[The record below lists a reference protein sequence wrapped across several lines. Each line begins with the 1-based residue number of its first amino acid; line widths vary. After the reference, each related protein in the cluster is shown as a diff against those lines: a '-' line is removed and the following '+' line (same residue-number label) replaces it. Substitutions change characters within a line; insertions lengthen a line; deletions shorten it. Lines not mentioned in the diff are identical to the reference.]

1 MLARLLTPSEYGIM
15 AIITIFIAIST
26 SIVDSGFSNAL
37 IRKTDA
43 RRVDYNTVFF
53 FNLVVS
59 AALYVVLYLAAPAIS
74 RFFREPLLV
83 DVMRVISWIL
93 VINALAI
100 QSAIEER
107 GMSCRV
113 MSSINVP
120 QVAEAY
126 IRRKATSHLSKGIVT
141 IFAGGTGNPFF
152 TTDSTATLRALEVG
166 ADAILMAK
174 NGVDGVYDSDPR
186 KNKDAK
192 LIKHLTFHEV
202 VERKLQV
209 MDLTAVAMLEGKSV
223 VIRVFDFDSP
233 DSFLDVLEGKDI
245 GTIISEN

>member
-1 MLARLLTPSEYGIM
+1 MK
-15 AIITIFIAIST
+15 
-26 SIVDSGFSNAL
+26 SIY
-37 IRKTDA
+37 K
-43 RRVDYNTVFF
+43 
-53 FNLVVS
+53 
-59 AALYVVLYLAAPAIS
+59 
-74 RFFREPLLV
+74 
-83 DVMRVISWIL
+83 RVIIKLSGEALADENDKLIL
-93 VINALAI
+93 DANKLKNVALTVEKVLATGTQVGIVVGAGNIWRGRLAEKIGIEPATADYMGMLGTIINALAI

-233 DSFLDVLEGKDI
+233 DSFLEVLEGKDI

>member
-1 MLARLLTPSEYGIM
+1 M
-15 AIITIFIAIST
+15 
-26 SIVDSGFSNAL
+26 
-37 IRKTDA
+37 
-43 RRVDYNTVFF
+43 
-53 FNLVVS
+53 
-59 AALYVVLYLAAPAIS
+59 
-74 RFFREPLLV
+74 
-83 DVMRVISWIL
+83 
-93 VINALAI
+93 
-100 QSAIEER
+100 
-107 GMSCRV
+107 
-113 MSSINVP
+113 
-120 QVAEAY
+120 
-126 IRRKATSHLSKGIVT
+126 
-141 IFAGGTGNPFF
+141 
-152 TTDSTATLRALEVG
+152 RALEVG

>member
-1 MLARLLTPSEYGIM
+1 MK
-15 AIITIFIAIST
+15 
-26 SIVDSGFSNAL
+26 SIY
-37 IRKTDA
+37 K
-43 RRVDYNTVFF
+43 
-53 FNLVVS
+53 
-59 AALYVVLYLAAPAIS
+59 
-74 RFFREPLLV
+74 
-83 DVMRVISWIL
+83 RVIIKLSGEALADESDKLIL
-93 VINALAI
+93 DANKLKNVALTVEKVLATGTQVGIVVGAGNIWRGRLAEKIGIEPATADYMGMLGTIINALAI

-192 LIKHLTFHEV
+192 LLKHLTFHEV